1 MKNAAIYSPNE
12 PIIAHVFY
20 IGSKI
25 VITSYCDDVSFEKLR
40 DMVDKKV
47 RKYGCRVIESSE
59 II

>member
-12 PIIAHVFY
+12 PIIAHVFC

-25 VITSYCDDVSFEKLR
+25 VITSYCDDVSIEKLR

-47 RKYGCRVIESSE
+47 RKYGCRVIESGE